1 MKEIERHTKKLLVE
15 WIQSL
20 VSEEEAD
27 KIDTKNVLEFIPKQ
41 VHYYANQRVSLSSYS
56 LATFGLILDGASLTG
71 GYGGPQTNAINLTAT
86 YDIINQQVAAPT
98 DLSDDDAWVL

>member
-1 MKEIERHTKKLLVE
+1 MNQKIMKEIERHTKKLLVE

-20 VSEEEAD
+20 VPEEEAE
-27 KIDTKNVLEFIPKQ
+27 KINTRNVIKFIPEQ

-56 LATFGLILDGASLTG
+56 PKWIKK
-71 GYGGPQTNAINLTAT
+71 YIKIIKKNNKNINISDITLK
-86 YDIINQQVAAPT
+86 DIINQQVAAPT

>member
-1 MKEIERHTKKLLVE
+1 MNQKIMKEIERHTKKLLVE

-20 VSEEEAD
+20 VPEEEAE
-27 KIDTKNVLEFIPKQ
+27 KINTRNVIEFIPKQ

-56 LATFGLILDGASLTG
+56 PKWIKK
-71 GYGGPQTNAINLTAT
+71 YIKIIKKNNKNINISDITLK
-86 YDIINQQVAAPT
+86 DIINQQVAAPT